1 MTDQSP
7 DADDVEAASGD
18 QEDDAETG
26 SGAARPTRSD
36 ATDELWEEVRIDPVK
51 VALPRE
57 LVGYTLRA
65 YRPADQV
72 TPTEA
77 APAEDED
84 DPFAARERAR
94 AEEDAELEAELD
106 AEAAAGARDRDPGD
120 DTEDED
126 DELTEE
132 ELDEALEREL
142 AAEEQEVAE
151 DVPVFLSHRGK
162 LLLFGS
168 AESLAAF
175 VASGAE
181 HDLTQLDTWETL
193 AKRVRAQD
201 IVPTDEDTYELDL
214 VVENLRGGHDAWD
227 LRLLI
232 SAGEFARDVG
242 YALRLEPVVTALAS
256 GSPLDDLDEA
266 LRAAAS
272 GGIGGAFAR
281 RRLRRI
287 GAQQASLGWRT
298 VIGKISDAV
307 DWRD

>member
-7 DADDVEAASGD
+7 DADAVADDVEAASGEE
-18 QEDDAETG
+18 EDEAED
-26 SGAARPTRSD
+26 ARPTRSEG
-36 ATDELWEEVRIDPVK
+36 TDELWEEVRIEPIK

-57 LVGYTLRA
+57 TVGYTLRA

-72 TPTEA
+72 TPTEV
-77 APAEDED
+77 APAEEGED
-84 DPFAARERAR
+84 DPFAERERAR
-94 AEEDAELEAELD
+94 AAEDAELEAELE
-106 AEAAAGARDRDPGD
+106 AEATAATRDRD
-120 DTEDED
+120 DEAAD
-126 DELTEE
+126 EELTDEQ
-132 ELDEALEREL
+132 LDEALEREL
-142 AAEEQEVAE
+142 AADEQEAE

-162 LLLFGS
+162 LLLFAS

-175 VASGAE
+175 VGSGAE

-193 AKRVRAQD
+193 AKRVRVDD
-201 IVPTDEDTYELDL
+201 IAPTDEDTYELDL
-214 VVENLRGGHDAWD
+214 VVENLRGGHDVWD
-227 LRLLI
+227 LTLLI
-232 SAGEFARDVG
+232 SAGEFARDIG
-242 YALRLEPVVTALAS
+242 YALRLEPVVTALAP

-266 LRAAAS
+266 LRSAAA

-298 VIGKISDAV
+298 IIGKISDAV